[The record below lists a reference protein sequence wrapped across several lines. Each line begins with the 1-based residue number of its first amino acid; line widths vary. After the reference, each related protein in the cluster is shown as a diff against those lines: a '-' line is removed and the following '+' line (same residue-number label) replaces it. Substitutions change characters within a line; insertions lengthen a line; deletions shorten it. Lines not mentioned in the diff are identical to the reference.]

1 MNIGEKIRQL
11 RTDRGIT
18 QSELAQML
26 FVSAQ
31 AVSKW
36 ETGKSVPNIQML
48 PVISK
53 VFEVPISEL
62 FE

>member
-18 QSELAQML
+18 QNELAQML

-36 ETGKSVPNIQML
+36 ETGKSIPNIQLL
-48 PVISK
+48 PVIAK
-53 VFEVPISEL
+53 ALNVNISQL
-62 FE
+62 FD

>member
-18 QSELAQML
+18 QSEFAQML

-36 ETGKSVPNIQML
+36 ETGKSVPSIQML
-48 PVISK
+48 PLIAR
-53 VFEVPISEL
+53 VFDVPISEL